1 MGLRASGILA
11 AIALAA
17 ASALPAAG
25 PSALTATIERFDRLE
40 VGEAVSVSG
49 LRVGAGR
56 ISCLLKSG
64 RAAPVRAGE
73 EVVGLFFEGE
83 GAMEYLS
90 SDPIEAPVV
99 LFDAKKASSL
109 KTEKT
114 DRGVVLR
121 DSFRRMLWLEEG
133 RQPLP
138 EIAAAP
144 ASSLAD
150 PFQKQRA
157 KFRRMHAPPLSHDF
171 ALHRLDAPEAPL
183 VWAEM
188 DGGRED
194 LLYGLDGS
202 DDAAEWLVTLAK
214 SESNDPEMRKFLW
227 LVPISH
233 QLVGRDRRD
242 PPRARFLLT
251 DVDLELSAS
260 AGNDAT
266 LTVAETLVPVG
277 RPARA
282 LRFDLDSTLY
292 AQAGANL
299 ATRSERVRSVTD
311 ENGRALAFDHR
322 LDELVVE
329 LAAAAEPAKP
339 FRLRFEIE
347 GDFLVRPRGDNYW
360 ELGVRPWFP
369 QPPLAGQ
376 AYTFHALVRVRK
388 PFVPFASGA
397 TVRRA
402 EEGEENVLE
411 TRIENPVQFA
421 VILAGR
427 YDMEE
432 ETRDGVKI
440 RVATYAL
447 DNPRGRKQLIRVA
460 AEIIAYYTEFL
471 GPFPFP
477 EFNIL
482 EINDYG
488 YGQAPPATMFITKEA
503 FDPLLGDMDK
513 FSSQG
518 IVKMFAH
525 EIAHQYWGIVVRIP
539 EHGEQ
544 WLAESFAEYC
554 AGLFLKDRR
563 SEAGYRSLLKRWRTG
578 ADFAADAAPIALAN
592 RVWIT
597 GDALRRSE
605 IRSGLLYDKGP
616 VLLAALHEAL
626 GDKAFRA
633 FLRSCQASF
642 AWKFGSTK
650 GIAQLLQ
657 ARTATDYGPF
667 FEKYYWGTEM
677 PGR

>member
-1 MGLRASGILA
+1 MPSRVPGLLA
-11 AIALAA
+11 ALVLAA
-17 ASALPAAG
+17 AGALPAEG
-25 PSALTATIERFDRLE
+25 SSALTETIDRFDRLE

-49 LRVGAGR
+49 LRLAAGR
-56 ISCLLKSG
+56 VSCLLKSG
-64 RAAPVRAGE
+64 RAAAVRAGE
-73 EVVGLFFEGE
+73 DVVGLFFEGE

-109 KTEKT
+109 RSEKT
-114 DRGVVLR
+114 DRGIFLR
-121 DSFRRMLWLEEG
+121 DSFRRILWLAQG
-133 RQPLP
+133 GQPLP
-138 EIAAAP
+138 QIVGAP
-144 ASSLAD
+144 APSLAD
-150 PFQKQRA
+150 AFRKQRA
-157 KFRRMHAPPLSHDF
+157 KFQRMHAPPLSHDF
-171 ALHRLDAPEAPL
+171 ALHRVDAPDAPL

-194 LLYGLDGS
+194 LLYGLNGS
-202 DDAAEWLVTLAK
+202 DDASEWLVTLTK

-227 LVPISH
+227 LVPMSH
-233 QLVGRDRRD
+233 QLLERDRRD
-242 PPRARFLLT
+242 PPRTRFLLT
-251 DVDLELSAS
+251 DVDLQLSAS
-260 AGNDAT
+260 AGNDAK
-266 LTVAETLVPVG
+266 LTVVETLVPVG

-282 LRFDLDSTLY
+282 LRFDLESTIY

-299 ATRSERVRSVTD
+299 ATRSERVLSVTD
-311 ENGRALAFDHR
+311 EAGRPLAFDHR

-329 LAAAAEPAKP
+329 LAAPAEPGQP
-339 FRLRFEIE
+339 IRLRFEIE

-376 AYTFHALVRVRK
+376 AYTFHALVRVKK
-388 PFVPFASGA
+388 PFVPFASGE

-402 EEGEENVLE
+402 EEGDENVLE
-411 TRIENPVQFA
+411 TRIEKPVQFA

-432 ETRDGVKI
+432 EVREGVKI

-513 FSSQG
+513 FSSHD

-539 EHGEQ
+539 ERGEQ
-544 WLAESFAEYC
+544 WLAESFAEYS

-563 SEAGYRSLLKRWRTG
+563 SEAGYRSLVKRWRRG
-578 ADFAADAAPIALAN
+578 ADFAADAAPITLAN
-592 RVWIT
+592 RVWVT
-597 GDALRRSE
+597 GDAVLRSE

-616 VLLAALHEAL
+616 LLLAALHAEL
-626 GDKAFRA
+626 GDGLFRA
-633 FLRSCQASF
+633 FLQSCQASF

-650 GIAQLLQ
+650 AIAQLLH
-657 ARTATDYGPF
+657 ARTARDYESF

-677 PGR
+677 PKD